1 MLFRSSFCIYCSAQ
15 KYELFSPDGKLKTEI
30 EINRGIFAELSK
42 EGVPFVK
49 LNNLSL
55 EYDGTDQPG
64 ISKVRRTYRR
74 SVNEVIK
81 PEIREK
87 SSELL
92 NTYNELEIRF
102 RADYGII
109 FRLFN
114 EGLAYRFT
122 TFSKDSLLIDNEK
135 LEILL
140 ADNDS
145 ARFQSSESFSSPYET
160 PYEHKKLNDIE
171 QGQLC
176 NLPFLVEKPDGKFL
190 MITEADL
197 YNYPGLWLK
206 GTGRQQ
212 LNSTNPPYPKTFT
225 SSGNTYGLGQVAE
238 ANEFIA
244 KVKGTRTYPW
254 RIFAVAETE
263 ADLVSNN
270 MVYLLASPC
279 EINDPSWINP
289 GVVMFDWWA
298 KYNIYGV
305 DFRSGINTETAK
317 YFIDFCAEH
326 GFRYFLFDDGW
337 CARDNLLQPIPGLN
351 MEEVTAYASSKGVD
365 IMLWMI
371 WRTLERQWTEAF
383 SLFEQIGRAHV

>member
-1 MLFRSSFCIYCSAQ
+1 MKKSILFFLSFSFCIYCSAQ

-160 PYEHKKLNDIE
+160 PYEHKKLNDI
-171 QGQLC
+171 
-176 NLPFLVEKPDGKFL
+176 
-190 MITEADL
+190 
-197 YNYPGLWLK
+197 
-206 GTGRQQ
+206 
-212 LNSTNPPYPKTFT
+212 
-225 SSGNTYGLGQVAE
+225 
-238 ANEFIA
+238 
-244 KVKGTRTYPW
+244 
-254 RIFAVAETE
+254 
-263 ADLVSNN
+263 
-270 MVYLLASPC
+270 
-279 EINDPSWINP
+279 
-289 GVVMFDWWA
+289 
-298 KYNIYGV
+298 
-305 DFRSGINTETAK
+305 
-317 YFIDFCAEH
+317 
-326 GFRYFLFDDGW
+326 
-337 CARDNLLQPIPGLN
+337 
-351 MEEVTAYASSKGVD
+351 
-365 IMLWMI
+365 
-371 WRTLERQWTEAF
+371 
-383 SLFEQIGRAHV
+383 